1 MQCDA
6 CRREAVVFQPYSGKH
21 LCPVHFTRDL
31 EAKAKRTIRT
41 HGWLRPGD
49 HIAVASSGDAPSAAL
64 LSFLF
69 HLTANRRDVRLSA
82 ITVDPGITGYPVAEQ
97 AGTIA
102 GACGVPWFSGSFA
115 ERYSVTMDKLM
126 RQEGQESACR
136 SCRVLA
142 GDLIGEIA
150 AAQCVTRCAFA
161 TSVDEIAEAFFTDLI
176 TGSVEHTLFPRH
188 FVGRSGIPVIR
199 PFMEIPAAEVARYAE
214 LHATSAVPCGFL
226 PSCPCTVGSSRAADA
241 RAALDVYDHRHP
253 ATKFALANLAGTLAG
268 IAAGFDPAP
277 VCPACGSPL
286 SGGKCEGCGIRRN
299 TGRGT
304 LA

>member
-1 MQCDA
+1 
-6 CRREAVVFQPYSGKH
+6 
-21 LCPVHFTRDL
+21 
-31 EAKAKRTIRT
+31 
-41 HGWLRPGD
+41 
-49 HIAVASSGDAPSAAL
+49 
-64 LSFLF
+64 
-69 HLTANRRDVRLSA
+69 
-82 ITVDPGITGYPVAEQ
+82 
-97 AGTIA
+97 
-102 GACGVPWFSGSFA
+102 
-115 ERYSVTMDKLM
+115 
-126 RQEGQESACR
+126 
-136 SCRVLA
+136 
-142 GDLIGEIA
+142 
-150 AAQCVTRCAFA
+150 
-161 TSVDEIAEAFFTDLI
+161 
-176 TGSVEHTLFPRH
+176 
-188 FVGRSGIPVIR
+188 
-199 PFMEIPAAEVARYAE
+199 MEIPAAEVARYAE